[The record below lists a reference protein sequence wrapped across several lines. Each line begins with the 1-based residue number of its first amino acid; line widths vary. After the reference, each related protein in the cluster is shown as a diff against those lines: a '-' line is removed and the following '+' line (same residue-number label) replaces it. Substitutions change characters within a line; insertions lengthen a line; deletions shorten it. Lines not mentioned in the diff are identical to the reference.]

1 MVMNSNH
8 WGRRAGGILFVAC
21 NTGRVLLTLRSME
34 VYAPGTWS
42 IPGGKIDDGESIL
55 DGAIREAEE
64 EVGYDGDLNVE
75 RLSVF
80 RDGDFE
86 FHTFLGAVPDEFE
99 PSLNWEN
106 DDYTWATIDSMPSP
120 LHFGVQAMLKSVPKK
135 VLTRRIDKVCRL

>member
-1 MVMNSNH
+1 
-8 WGRRAGGILFVAC
+8 
-21 NTGRVLLTLRSME
+21 ME

-80 RDGDFE
+80 REGDFE

-106 DDYTWATIDSMPSP
+106 DDHTWTTIDSMPSP

-135 VLTRRIDKVCRL
+135 VLMRRIDKVCRL